1 MGFLTSTFCKELL
14 RLTNLQGPLKASFS
28 NQKKLLRRFLVALIL
43 LLFCVSIIPQVISDS
58 DSGLIFASS
67 IITTHSLSDMETEI
81 RQFPIPTNNSGPN
94 AIISAPNHTFWFVEF
109 TAGKL
114 GEFFGQNSSF
124 KEFPIPENASIPSS
138 LAIDG
143 LGNIWFSDQSGSG
156 SIWKFDPSARHF
168 SQYSTLTKKSAPLF
182 ILVDSQNDIWFTETT
197 ANKIGELAYPGY
209 QMVEYTLPSANSE
222 PVEMA
227 WSLDRTSI
235 WITET
240 QTGKIARFD
249 LSSHSFVEYSPPS
262 SLGLKNPVGIVVD
275 DLGNVWVSEHGGSAV
290 VELTLSNST
299 FKAFPTSV
307 PTGSFPISAVAT
319 LAIDSQGR
327 LWFVEHYAN
336 KVGRLDPTTDRIE
349 EFQIPSSGLAYS
361 VLNALDAQ
369 GNFWFTEFGANSID
383 EIPNNASSPVQTTM
397 QFSQG
402 KNTTSGNPIY
412 VQVFVS
418 NNLDVPQSITLGVTS
433 SFSSTGSTSSQ
444 QIALNTTNL
453 NLLPR
458 GSAVVSA
465 EITPN
470 ASLPSGIYS
479 VGIIATSENTS
490 TVGIAFISVKGQFS
504 LVGWIASN
512 YQILIIAVVI
522 ILGAMYASLSR
533 GSKTKRSKIN

>member
-1 MGFLTSTFCKELL
+1 MK
-14 RLTNLQGPLKASFS
+14 
-28 NQKKLLRRFLVALIL
+28 LRRQISVLFIL
-43 LLFCVSIIPQVISDS
+43 LLFCVSIIPEAVSVS
-58 DSGLIFASS
+58 YSRRIFASA
-67 IITTHSLSDMETEI
+67 ITTFHSLSENVNEI
-81 RQFPIPTNNSGPN
+81 RQFLIPTNNSGPN
-94 AIISAPNHTFWFVEF
+94 AIISAPNDTFWFVEF

-114 GEFFGQNSSF
+114 GEFFGQNASF
-124 KEFPIPENASIPSS
+124 REFPIPGNTSIPSS

-143 LGNIWFSDQSGSG
+143 LGNIWFSDQNGSG
-156 SIWKFDPSARHF
+156 SIWKFDPSTSHF
-168 SQYSTLTKKSAPLF
+168 SQFPTLTKKSTPLF

-197 ANKIGELAYPGY
+197 ANKIGELTYPGY

-227 WSLDRTSI
+227 WSLDRASI

-249 LSSHSFVEYSPPS
+249 LNSHNFVEYSPPS
-262 SLGLKNPVGIVVD
+262 TLSLKNPVGIVVD

-299 FKAFPTSV
+299 FKSYPTSV
-307 PTGSFPISAVAT
+307 PAGDFPISAVAT

-336 KVGRLDPTTDRIE
+336 KVGRLDPSTDQME

-383 EIPNNASSPVQTTM
+383 EIPSNVSSPVQTTVR
-397 QFSQG
+397 FSQG
-402 KNTTSGNPIY
+402 QNTTSGKPIY
-412 VQVFVS
+412 AQVLVS
-418 NNLDVPQSITLGVTS
+418 NNLDVPQSVALGVTS
-433 SFSSTGSTSSQ
+433 SFSSTGYTSSE

-453 NLLPR
+453 NLLAK

-470 ASLPSGIYS
+470 TTLPSGIYS
-479 VGIIATSENTS
+479 VGIIASSANSS
-490 TVGIAFISVKGQFS
+490 TVGIAFISVKGQFN

-512 YQILIIAVVI
+512 YQILLIVVVI
-522 ILGAMYASLSR
+522 ILGATYTFLSR
-533 GSKTKRSKIN
+533 SSKTKKVKEN